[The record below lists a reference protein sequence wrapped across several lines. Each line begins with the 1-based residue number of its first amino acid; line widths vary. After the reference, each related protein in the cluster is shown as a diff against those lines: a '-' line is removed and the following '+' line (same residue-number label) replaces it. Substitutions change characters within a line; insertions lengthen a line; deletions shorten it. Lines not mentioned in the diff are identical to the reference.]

1 MAEINQLETT
11 TTADPQPSSQ
21 SDPIVLSLKKKKRK
35 KRRYSKGLEEIQRM
49 EPHLTRSTHRMA
61 KAVEKGI
68 SSYRKQNIK
77 SARKKKDGAIKDLFP
92 NSAKAMSQAFKEVTP
107 VPYDI
112 ARVMNTKPSRRR
124 LKRQLRT
131 LSRSLRSWR
140 W

>member
-1 MAEINQLETT
+1 MAEINQLETS

-21 SDPIVLSLKKKKRK
+21 IEPIVLSLKKKKRK

-68 SSYRKQNIK
+68 SSYRKQNMK
-77 SARKKKDGAIKDLFP
+77 SARKKKDGTVKDLLP

-112 ARVMNTKPSRRR
+112 ARAMNTKPSRRR